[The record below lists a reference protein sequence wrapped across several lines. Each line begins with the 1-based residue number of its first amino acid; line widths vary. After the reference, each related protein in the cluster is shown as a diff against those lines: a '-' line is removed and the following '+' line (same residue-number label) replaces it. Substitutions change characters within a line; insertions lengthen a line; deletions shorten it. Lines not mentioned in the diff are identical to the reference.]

1 MGGRFKSPCLHKQ
14 SQTPYRQLNQ
24 TIFDFEFWWNVQT
37 ESGEKGKERTG
48 WINVKDRERLG
59 NDLMPEGNNVRGED
73 YKKGEVHGRYLQ
85 THYLLHLHNMVLYSN
100 CNKHIVLDREKNSFI
115 LLFAG
120 LTTVRTNPLF
130 NCNSNYIL
138 L

>member
-1 MGGRFKSPCLHKQ
+1 MINLWSAYLKEFGKNGYWSRTIRLGGRFKLLCWYKQ
-14 SQTPYRQLNQ
+14 SQTQYRQLNQ

-37 ESGEKGKERTG
+37 ESGDKGKERTG

-85 THYLLHLHNMVLYSN
+85 THYYLHLHNMVLY
-100 CNKHIVLDREKNSFI
+100 
-115 LLFAG
+115 
-120 LTTVRTNPLF
+120 
-130 NCNSNYIL
+130 
-138 L
+138 